1 MVFVFPVQEAQ
12 LSNLERALG
21 KADFLT
27 KPVEEDKKERMTKKT
42 YFFRDDT
49 KEYQIIVF
57 DGPDYPRRSCFLK
70 EVNYDNVFYKL
81 KSRPNDLAQKLSK
94 LGQKPPRNFSGQE
107 PPRNFPGQEPPKKF
121 LGQLWNDKF
130 PIPGNSVYFD
140 FLAEDR
146 AEADSG

>member
-57 DGPDYPRRSCFLK
+57 DGRADRKRSCFLK

-81 KSRPNDLAQKLSK
+81 YTRPKNLAEKLSK

-107 PPRNFPGQEPPKKF
+107 PPRNFPGQEPPRPF
-121 LGQLWNDKF
+121 LGQLLDDRF
-130 PIPGNSVYFD
+130 PVPKYDYVHFN
-140 FLAEDR
+140 LP
-146 AEADSG
+146 